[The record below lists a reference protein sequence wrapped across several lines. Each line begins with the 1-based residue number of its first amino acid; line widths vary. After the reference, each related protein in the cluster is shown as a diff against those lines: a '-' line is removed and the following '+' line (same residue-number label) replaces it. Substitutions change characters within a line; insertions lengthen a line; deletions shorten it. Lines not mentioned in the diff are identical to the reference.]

1 MTGRRGRRFPHP
13 VRGHRPAGW
22 TTLDRKRHEA
32 AERLGSGQV
41 GALWNRLTAI
51 DFFGNSFQL
60 AALAILCFF
69 PLLIVITTSADR
81 STATVVAGWLG
92 LDQQAAKALGTLFKP
107 GGNSGTI
114 TVTSVIL
121 LVLGAMA
128 VAGTLQNWYQKV
140 FAVPSPGWERAVVAR
155 LAWLASLFAYSAMH
169 AVTGR
174 LLGKAGSPVLQGLSG
189 LVLSTLFWWWS
200 AGVLLVHAVPWR
212 RLFPAAL
219 VTGLCWMGLGVFSA
233 FYFSAAIVSN
243 EQRYGPIGVVMV
255 ILSWVVAV
263 GVVIHLG
270 SVIGCL
276 YLERHPAR
284 QARRRAGRAPGWVTR
299 RFRRR

>member
-1 MTGRRGRRFPHP
+1 M
-13 VRGHRPAGW
+13 
-22 TTLDRKRHEA
+22 
-32 AERLGSGQV
+32 
-41 GALWNRLTAI
+41 
-51 DFFGNSFQL
+51 
-60 AALAILCFF
+60 
-69 PLLIVITTSADR
+69 ITTSADR

-200 AGVLLVHAVPWR
+200 AGGAARARRAVAQALPGGAGHRPVLDGPGGCSPPSTSRRRSCPTSSATVPSAWSWSSCPGWWR
-212 RLFPAAL
+212 
-219 VTGLCWMGLGVFSA
+219 W
-233 FYFSAAIVSN
+233 
-243 EQRYGPIGVVMV
+243 
-255 ILSWVVAV
+255 